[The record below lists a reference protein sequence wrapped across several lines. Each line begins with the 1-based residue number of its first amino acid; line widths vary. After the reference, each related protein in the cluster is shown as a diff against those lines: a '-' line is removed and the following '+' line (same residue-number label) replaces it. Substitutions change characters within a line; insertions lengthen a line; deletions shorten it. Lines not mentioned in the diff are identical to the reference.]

1 MAYSSLKI
9 DLRRD
14 RILEMLRQEGRV
26 YVSRL
31 SQQLGATPVTIRNDL
46 SVLERDGRLQ
56 RVPGGAVP
64 LARAAEAQTV
74 GEVHA
79 AEKRAIAA
87 RVAEMV
93 HDGDRLMLNSGTTTL
108 AVAEALKVRRGLH
121 IVTNAIAVA
130 QLLGAEPSF
139 RVLLLGGA
147 INVPYGF
154 LTGGDAQ
161 EQLGRYQADW
171 AVLAVDSVSAAG
183 GVTTYHPEEAILN
196 RLMID
201 RSHRTLIVA
210 DHSKIGRAGFAQ
222 FHAAD
227 ADVALVTD
235 AQAPEA
241 ERQKLKKQGV
251 EIIIA

>member
-1 MAYSSLKI
+1 M
-9 DLRRD
+9 
-14 RILEMLRQEGRV
+14 
-26 YVSRL
+26 
-31 SQQLGATPVTIRNDL
+31 
-46 SVLERDGRLQ
+46 
-56 RVPGGAVP
+56 
-64 LARAAEAQTV
+64 
-74 GEVHA
+74 
-79 AEKRAIAA
+79 
-87 RVAEMV
+87 
-93 HDGDRLMLNSGTTTL
+93 
-108 AVAEALKVRRGLH
+108 H

-251 EIIIA
+251 EIILA